1 MQPACMM
8 RSLFTGVVLILLM
21 TQITSA
27 IVIDIDD
34 DFDEITV
41 NLGRT
46 ILVEER
52 TAIWCPTCAEID
64 PELTSVADSHGS
76 RVAIVALHTADSFE
90 NDASRERMEYQN
102 LSDNGQ
108 YGTPTFFVDH
118 LKTAEGYDAW
128 QDVQKRILAQENSR
142 ITRIPMEFT
151 ISEGEIIAPIPLMG
165 QFTILLLEHGKIV
178 PEGEENEGEGTRDRV
193 LIAMRVIQSGGN
205 ITDYGDLSVFPES
218 WSVVIVHEPIA
229 GGEPYG
235 VVEVAYRDV
244 AELEDNQLFWIL
256 LGGLVL
262 GGLVVFLPNTKHRKT
277 EE

>member
-1 MQPACMM
+1 MM
-8 RSLFTGVVLILLM
+8 RSLFTGIVLILLM
-21 TQITSA
+21 TQITTA

-34 DFDEITV
+34 DFEETTV
-41 NLGRT
+41 NLGRS

-64 PELTSVADSHGS
+64 PELTSVANSHGS
-76 RVAIVALHTADSFE
+76 RVAIVALHTSDSFE

-102 LSDNGQ
+102 LSDSGQ

-128 QDVQKRILAQENSR
+128 QDVQKRILTQENSR
-142 ITRIPMEFT
+142 ITPVPMEFT
-151 ISEGEIIAPIPLMG
+151 ISEGDIIAPIPLMG
-165 QFTILLLEHGKIV
+165 QLTIMLLEHEKMV
-178 PEGEENEGEGTRDRV
+178 PEDEENEGEESRDRV

-205 ITDYGDLSVFPES
+205 ITDYGNLSKFPES
-218 WSVVIVHEPIA
+218 WSVVIVHEPTE

-262 GGLVVFLPNTKHRKT
+262 GGLVVFLPNRERPKA

>member
-1 MQPACMM
+1 MM

-21 TQITSA
+21 TQITAA
-27 IVIDIDD
+27 IVIDTDD
-34 DFDEITV
+34 DFEETTV

-76 RVAIVALHTADSFE
+76 RVAIVALHTSDSFE

-102 LSDNGQ
+102 LSDSGQ

-128 QDVQKRILAQENSR
+128 QDVQKRILTQENSR
-142 ITRIPMEFT
+142 ITPVPMEFT
-151 ISEGEIIAPIPLMG
+151 ISEGKIIAPTPLMG
-165 QFTILLLEHGKIV
+165 QLTIMLLEHEKMV
-178 PEGEENEGEGTRDRV
+178 PEDEENEGEESRDRV

-205 ITDYGDLSVFPES
+205 ITDYGDLSKFPES
-218 WSVVIVHEPIA
+218 WSIVIVHEPIE

-262 GGLVVFLPNTKHRKT
+262 GGLVVFLPNKKYRKA